1 MLSVCNNIRFVH
13 MSRVIPT
20 VHSLEL
26 YVYSL
31 IKIIILF
38 ILQLYSTGERDNVVD
53 RGSYLFTYSLC
64 YTYTGNWV
72 KLQIGKI
79 PRIVSNKQTTT
90 YILASTA
97 TR

>member
-1 MLSVCNNIRFVH
+1 MLSVCNNIRFVY

-31 IKIIILF
+31 IKIIILC

-53 RGSYLFTYSLC
+53 RVHTYSHTHC
-64 YTYTGNWV
+64 AIHW
-72 KLQIGKI
+72 
-79 PRIVSNKQTTT
+79 
-90 YILASTA
+90 
-97 TR
+97 